1 MRTAS
6 SVPDRIGEITY
17 IVLVVVSFGL
27 LMWFWSSLWVPS
39 QFPF

>member
-1 MRTAS
+1 MQKIGL
-6 SVPDRIGEITY
+6 VPDWIGEITY

-27 LMWFWSSLWVPS
+27 LMWFWTGLWVLS